1 MHSRQ
6 RPRASAPDIA
16 LRQVSIARHRSIG
29 CWSFRWN
36 VTNTGGDPLIIVSA
50 RLPHSQFKSKECYLE
65 PPLRLDSGQSGQF
78 EVCVTCNEP
87 AGLVTEN
94 AFVIFSA
101 IWAGEAW
108 RIFARISITVNAAGT
123 PETETEMITTQK
135 TGFSGVTG

>member
-1 MHSRQ
+1 MHSRH
-6 RPRASAPDIA
+6 RARASAPDIA

-29 CWSFRWN
+29 CWSFSWN
-36 VTNTGGDPLIIVSA
+36 VTNTGADPLIIVSA
-50 RLPHSQFKSKECYLE
+50 RLPHSQFKSKECRFE
-65 PPLRLDSGQSGQF
+65 PPLRLHTGQSGQF

>member
-1 MHSRQ
+1 MHTHQ

-16 LRQVSIARHRSIG
+16 LSQVSVARHRSIG
-29 CWSFRWN
+29 CWSFSWN
-36 VTNTGGDPLIIVSA
+36 VTNNGADPLIIVSA

-123 PETETEMITTQK
+123 PETKTEMITTQK

>member
-1 MHSRQ
+1 VINEN
-6 RPRASAPDIA
+6 PSAPDIA

-29 CWSFRWN
+29 CWSFRWK
-36 VTNTGGDPLIIVSA
+36 VTNTGADPLIIVSA
-50 RLPHSQFKSKECYLE
+50 RLPHSQFKSKECRFE

-87 AGLVTEN
+87 AGLVTVN